1 MAQTE
6 ANRLIQKAVSQI
18 KKEDIVHRGFLKPIE
33 IALKTYQSQRL
44 EDDTTIRPGSLAK
57 GLKIAV
63 KTSLDSNSY
72 FLQNIEELN
81 EKAPYKVIKEA
92 NQDNMLSLMKTRE
105 GIELAICIC
114 MYSEEKKMLKSTLAG
129 VAENIANLVALEG
142 LDPDKIGVFVI
153 MDGIEKVDK
162 SIVDYFQELER
173 SSNINLGANV
183 MPSMSVP
190 ELVQRAS
197 TQSEQKIND
206 Q

>member
-1 MAQTE
+1 MAEAE
-6 ANRLIQKAVSQI
+6 ANRLIQKAVSKI
-18 KKEDIVHRGFLKPIE
+18 KKEDIAHRGFLKPIE
-33 IALKTYQSQRL
+33 IALKTYESELL
-44 EDDTTIRPGSLAK
+44 EQDSEVKAGSLAK

-81 EKAPYKVIKEA
+81 ERAPYKVIKEA

-162 SIVDYFQELER
+162 SIVDYF
-173 SSNINLGANV
+173 
-183 MPSMSVP
+183 
-190 ELVQRAS
+190 
-197 TQSEQKIND
+197 
-206 Q
+206 